1 MTNVLLVGHSREY
14 EQRLQGLL
22 GSDLTA
28 VSPTSQGVTAT
39 EAVSSRERGEPE
51 LVLIGPFL
59 PLEEARTVVDD
70 MRGRYPGARLVLV
83 HEAEATAAIWAADLG
98 TDEVISPT
106 ADEDS
111 VRALLE
117 PGRDRPEEWAPLRAA
132 AHTASTPGEWPP
144 PVEASRTEGPEPESA
159 RTRIIAVVSPK
170 GGQGKTTVAANLAV
184 ALARIAPEQ
193 VVILDADMQFG
204 DVANLLAL
212 EPTHRIP
219 DLVAGSAQQ
228 DSLVLKTLLTPHPQ
242 DFYVVPGA
250 DSPVAGDRVTSE
262 ELSHLIEQ
270 LASVFRYVVIDTT
283 PGLTERTLTALDHAT
298 DLLMIS
304 RLIVP
309 TLRAVRTELAT
320 LETIGIAP
328 QIHFVLSMVD
338 RRAGLRDEDAAR
350 IVGLPVDGVIP
361 HSVAV
366 PLAAN
371 RGVPLLADA
380 PRDPASRAVAAVAAS
395 ISGAPVKS
403 TRSNGRKVRA

>member
-1 MTNVLLVGHSREY
+1 VTNVLLVGHSPEY

-28 VSPTSQGVTAT
+28 VSPVPKGAIAAEVLASGEQGV
-39 EAVSSRERGEPE
+39 PE

-59 PLEEARTVVDD
+59 PLEEARTVVDE
-70 MRGRYPGARLVLV
+70 MRGRYPSARLVLV
-83 HEAEATAAIWAADLG
+83 HEAGDTAALWAADLG

-117 PGRDRPEEWAPLRAA
+117 PGRDRPEGWVPLGTAAHAALPPTEWAPPLE
-132 AHTASTPGEWPP
+132 G
-144 PVEASRTEGPEPESA
+144 SRTEGPEPEQPP
-159 RTRIIAVVSPK
+159 TRVIAVASPK

-212 EPTHRIP
+212 EPSHRIP

-242 DFYVVPGA
+242 GFYVVPGA
-250 DSPVAGDRVTSE
+250 DSPVDGDRVSSD

-270 LASVFRYVVIDTT
+270 LATVFRFVVIDTT
-283 PGLTERTLTALDHAT
+283 PGLAERTLTVLDHTT
-298 DLLMIS
+298 DVLMVS
-304 RLIVP
+304 RLVVP

-320 LETIGIAP
+320 LRTIGIAP
-328 QIHFVLSMVD
+328 QIHFVLNMVD
-338 RRAGLRDEDAAR
+338 RRSGLQNEDAAR
-350 IVGLPVDGVIP
+350 IVGHVVDGVIP

-380 PRDPASRAVAAVAAS
+380 PRDPASRALATLAAA
-395 ISGAPVKS
+395 ISGAQVKS
-403 TRSNGRKVRA
+403 IRFNGRKAGA